1 MKGQAVGFIET
12 VGMVSAMEAAD
23 AAAKA
28 ANVQVLGYELTK
40 GGGMVTVKMRGDVGA
55 VQAAVAAGA
64 AAASRVGKVVR
75 TLVIPRPHPDVERLL
90 PKPAE
95 PSSTPAPQPGPAQPA
110 PQEKPAPEP
119 QPAPAEQT
127 ARRSIPTGPV
137 RGAEEVAQAGAFPD
151 EAAPEGGTGGTASP
165 AEAAPPRR
173 IDPEDAT
180 GPPELPLAA
189 GEAEGDQEIC
199 NLCGDPACPRR
210 PGQARR
216 RCIHYGEMRQR

>member
-23 AAAKA
+23 AAAKS

-64 AAASRVGKVVR
+64 SAASRVGKVVR

-90 PKPAE
+90 PKPDE
-95 PSSTPAPQPGPAQPA
+95 STRTPAPT
-110 PQEKPAPEP
+110 PAPEP
-119 QPAPAEQT
+119 QSVPEQEPAE
-127 ARRSIPTGPV
+127 AP
-137 RGAEEVAQAGAFPD
+137 PD
-151 EAAPEGGTGGTASP
+151 ETAPEEGAGREASP
-165 AEAAPPRR
+165 AGALSPARTGPDDAAV
-173 IDPEDAT
+173 
-180 GPPELPLAA
+180 PPELSLAA
-189 GEAEGDQEIC
+189 GEAEEPEDVNPEIC

-216 RCIHYGEMRQR
+216 RCIHYGEAQRR